1 MRNMQ
6 INGAKCLAITP
17 ASPTNDLETRMKPFL
32 ITVRTATVC
41 ITFSAL
47 AVSSTAAAVM
57 TAEVLGDQA
66 YGITVVAGVR

>member
-1 MRNMQ
+1 MR
-6 INGAKCLAITP
+6 
-17 ASPTNDLETRMKPFL
+17 RPFL
-32 ITVRTATVC
+32 ITVRTATTC

-47 AVSSTAAAVM
+47 AVSSTAAAVL

>member
-1 MRNMQ
+1 
-6 INGAKCLAITP
+6 
-17 ASPTNDLETRMKPFL
+17 MKPFL
-32 ITVRTATVC
+32 ITVRTTTAC

-47 AVSSTAAAVM
+47 AASSTAAAVL